1 MELIKQWVDAFNN
14 SASVLQIFVL
24 LAVGL
29 FLTVYFGFIQFRK
42 LPHALRVVR
51 GKYDDPS
58 DPGDISHFKA
68 LTTALSATVGVG
80 NIAGVALAV
89 QIGGPG
95 AVFWMWVTAALGMA
109 TKFAECSLGHKYRKT
124 LPDQSVS
131 GGPMYYIEEAFGTL
145 SPKIGKFMGVFFA
158 TAFVFLAMNIGN
170 LIQANTAAETLSAS
184 YGVNPLFVGIGL
196 ALLLFVVIIGGVKR
210 IGDVTSKLVP
220 TMASLYVGFALLIIL
235 MNIGA
240 IVPCFK
246 LIFSDAFNGTA
257 ATGGFIGSSFLIA
270 ARMGIA
276 RGLFSNEAGMG
287 SAPIAHSAA
296 KTKESISQG
305 VVAILEPFID
315 TICICTIT
323 ALVILMTG
331 VWETSELQGA
341 ALTVHGFTSGL
352 PTGLISLGTH
362 VINLGILLFAF
373 STIISWSYYGEQALV
388 YLSGAKYI
396 KIYRLFQC
404 VVTVVGSVFALELV
418 WALGDFFIFFTTIP
432 NLIAIML
439 LIGVLKKETKTYFEK
454 FS

>member
-1 MELIKQWVDAFNN
+1 
-14 SASVLQIFVL
+14 
-24 LAVGL
+24 
-29 FLTVYFGFIQFRK
+29 
-42 LPHALRVVR
+42 
-51 GKYDDPS
+51 
-58 DPGDISHFKA
+58 
-68 LTTALSATVGVG
+68 
-80 NIAGVALAV
+80 
-89 QIGGPG
+89 
-95 AVFWMWVTAALGMA
+95 
-109 TKFAECSLGHKYRKT
+109 
-124 LPDQSVS
+124 
-131 GGPMYYIEEAFGTL
+131 
-145 SPKIGKFMGVFFA
+145 
-158 TAFVFLAMNIGN
+158 
-170 LIQANTAAETLSAS
+170 
-184 YGVNPLFVGIGL
+184 
-196 ALLLFVVIIGGVKR
+196 
-210 IGDVTSKLVP
+210 
-220 TMASLYVGFALLIIL
+220 
-235 MNIGA
+235 
-240 IVPCFK
+240 
-246 LIFSDAFNGTA
+246 
-257 ATGGFIGSSFLIA
+257 
-270 ARMGIA
+270 MGIA